1 MRRTLRN
8 EGNMAARAKGSRSK
22 LKPLPYNGEAMRKW
36 SLYTS
41 RQKEAI
47 LDEFR
52 RRLPD
57 DYYCKSTF
65 FRFPQEKLIEGERHD
80 SAIERMAIEA
90 DGRYQAILF
99 PVTE

>member
-8 EGNMAARAKGSRSK
+8 EGDLVTRATGSRSK

-36 SLYTS
+36 SLYTA

-52 RRLPD
+52 RRLPQ
-57 DYYCKSTF
+57 DYYCKATF
-65 FRFPQEKLIEGERHD
+65 FRFLQEKLTEGEQFD
-80 SAIERMAIEA
+80 GAVER
-90 DGRYQAILF
+90 
-99 PVTE
+99 V